1 MLKCKKINSPRI
13 LLILIAFSLLVLAV
27 CTCPSLYARDSNGV
41 TVTDFTKGASYGM
54 HIDHYT
60 AFNPTSATYIYNE
73 AGESAAASG
82 EVSLIGHFG
91 PKTLIISVPTLGS
104 TSIDFRLEGKVGTT
118 MTTWANI
125 FTKNIADM
133 TTIDVM
139 IPISEYITAYRLG
152 VKVNT
157 NGTDVINCSTSVIN
171 KR

>member
-1 MLKCKKINSPRI
+1 MLNLKKIILPRI
-13 LLILIAFSLLVLAV
+13 LLVLIALSLSALVV
-27 CTCPSLYARDSNGV
+27 CPCPSLYARDSNGV

-91 PKTLIISVPTLGS
+91 PKTLILSIPTLGS
-104 TSIDFRLEGKVGTT
+104 TSLDFRLEGKVGTT

-125 FTKNIADM
+125 FTKNVAAS
-133 TTIDVM
+133 TTIDIM

-157 NGTDVINCSTSVIN
+157 NGTDVINCSTSIIN
-171 KR
+171 SR